1 MPTYRPAVPTN
12 GKKELT
18 EREQAFVYNIVHVYP
33 GNSLESAR
41 AAGYSTPETGHS
53 ALARRLKNEIVDEVQ
68 LYLAKHS
75 SSAALQLVS
84 MVNADDA
91 IPQAQTKLAAAT
103 AILDRAGVT
112 KVDKSEVNHKV
123 SGGIFFIPSKGE
135 LPTDPEVIDGEFV
148 DG

>member
-1 MPTYRPAVPTN
+1 MPTYKPAVPTS

-18 EREQAFVYNIVHVYP
+18 DKEQAFIYNIVHVFP

-41 AAGYSTPETGHS
+41 AAGYGTPETAHS
-53 ALARRLKNEIVDEVQ
+53 AIARRLKDDIVAEVQ

-84 MVNADDA
+84 MINSDDA

-123 SGGIFFIPSKGE
+123 SGGIFFIPAKAE
-135 LPTDPEVIDGEFV
+135 LPTEEEIIDGEII
-148 DG
+148 DE